1 MRFTQIKKYVDLLF
15 KTKFEFKI
23 PKKNKLILFD
33 DIGEEYLR
41 KINKFFYILDIRFNK
56 LNITCLLL
64 SLFYKKCSD
73 NMKLNYYLNLIK
85 FVKPKI
91 IITFNDNRL
100 DFYKLK
106 KYLPQIL
113 FISVQNGWRGYKD
126 DIFERLDKEEN
137 KNLSCDYILN
147 FNQSVSNKL
156 KKHILSKYFNI
167 GSFRSNNYTISETQ
181 TKDIC
186 IISQFQKYSNIDDV
200 ISIYGK
206 KPITWANF
214 MKSDELVFKKIDN
227 LRLDKKYNLKV
238 YLRNTNSFVDI
249 EKNYFKNIFK
259 KSKII
264 FIKKNNLKSMFS
276 FLDKC
281 KLIITVDS
289 TLGYEMLSRGKKVI
303 FVTARDYVS
312 NFFLG
317 HSYGWPMKLSKNGP
331 FWCSNL
337 DSDYINNIIINVL
350 NMNKNE
356 WNKTFKTYNCIDRD
370 HNNKQLVKILK
381 NAK

>member
-1 MRFTQIKKYVDLLF
+1 MRFTQIKKYVDLFF

-41 KINKFFYILDIRFNK
+41 KISKSFYILDIRLNK
-56 LNITCLLL
+56 LNIISLFL

-85 FVKPKI
+85 FVRPEI

-126 DIFERLDKEEN
+126 DIFEYLDKEEN
-137 KNLSCDYILN
+137 KNLSCDYILS
-147 FNQSVSNKL
+147 FNQYVSNKL
-156 KKHILSKYFNI
+156 KKHIVSRYFNI
-167 GSFRSNNYTISETQ
+167 GSYRSNNYSIANSQ

-186 IISQFQKYSNIDDV
+186 IISQFQKYSNVDDV

-214 MKSDELVFKKIDN
+214 MKSDELVFKVIDD
-227 LRLDKKYNLKV
+227 LRFDKRYNLKV
-238 YLRNTNSFVDI
+238 YLRNTNSFIDI
-249 EKNYFKNIFK
+249 EKNFFKSIFK
-259 KSKII
+259 KSKIT
-264 FIKKNNLKSMFS
+264 FIKKNNPKNMFS

-281 KLIITVDS
+281 KLIITLDS

-303 FVTARDYVS
+303 FITAREYVS

-317 HSYGWPMKLSKNGP
+317 YGYAWPMKLSKHGP

-337 DSDYINNIIINVL
+337 DSNYINNIINKVL
-350 NMNKNE
+350 KMNKNE
-356 WNKTFKTYNCIDRD
+356 WNKIFKTYNCIDRD
-370 HNNKQLVKILK
+370 HKNKQLIQIFK

>member
-41 KINKFFYILDIRFNK
+41 KINKSFYILDIRLNK
-56 LNITCLLL
+56 LNIISLFL

-85 FVKPKI
+85 FFRPEI

-126 DIFERLDKEEN
+126 DIFEYLVKEEN
-137 KNLSCDYILN
+137 KNLSRDYILS
-147 FNQSVSNKL
+147 FNQYVSNKL
-156 KKHILSKYFNI
+156 KKHIVSRYFNI
-167 GSFRSNNYTISETQ
+167 GSYRSNNYSIANSQ

-186 IISQFQKYSNIDDV
+186 IISQFQKYSNVDDV

-206 KPITWANF
+206 KQITWANF
-214 MKSDELVFKKIDN
+214 MKSDELVFKVIDD
-227 LRLDKKYNLKV
+227 LRFDKKYNLKV

-249 EKNYFKNIFK
+249 EKNFFMSIFK
-259 KSKII
+259 KSKIT
-264 FIKKNNLKSMFS
+264 FIKKNNPKNMFS

-281 KLIITVDS
+281 KLIITLDS

-303 FVTARDYVS
+303 FITAREYVS

-317 HSYGWPMKLSKNGP
+317 YGYGWPMKLSKNGP

-337 DSDYINNIIINVL
+337 DSNYINNIINKVL
-350 NMNKNE
+350 KMNKNE
-356 WNKTFKTYNCIDRD
+356 WNEIFKTYNCIDRD
-370 HNNKQLVKILK
+370 HKNKQLIHIFK